1 MVKKEQRYNLHYK
14 AGDKIIERRNITKE
28 EIDIFLN
35 SLERVN
41 ESDLRITKVRDRDE
55 QEER

>member
-1 MVKKEQRYNLHYK
+1 MNLYNLHYK
-14 AGDKIIERRNITKE
+14 AGDKIIEQKNITKE

-41 ESDLRITKVRDRDE
+41 ESDLRITKIKQRDVE
-55 QEER
+55 EER

>member
-1 MVKKEQRYNLHYK
+1 MNLYNLHYK
-14 AGDKIIERRNITKE
+14 AGDKIIDRRNITKE

-41 ESDLRITKVRDRDE
+41 ESDLRITKIKQKDE
-55 QEER
+55 EEERWLN

>member
-1 MVKKEQRYNLHYK
+1 MELYNLYYK
-14 AGDKIIERRNITKE
+14 AGDRIIDKKNITKE

-41 ESDLRITKVRDRDE
+41 ESDLRITKVKQRDE
-55 QEER
+55 EEER